1 MLKKTFTIFLLA
13 ISFSGCGKK
22 GPLVLEPEFTPP
34 AVENF
39 AIRQSGGQIELSWK
53 FPALLADKRSPLEA
67 NLVSKVYVYHA
78 ILKSEETPLT
88 DAFIKKADLLA
99 KLKANEIKGLGK
111 NSPSC
116 RFSFKNRD
124 LQGKRHGFAVLYF
137 YNRKESA
144 AAPLQVVKTLH
155 TPPPIQDLKAAR
167 QGKIV
172 MLNWGK
178 PVFLD
183 KDRAVLPLSG
193 YHIYRKISGING
205 EPDFRH
211 IDSETVVNEFFNDL
225 DTGTDGEYEYQVSSR
240 LDDRVESAPSNTVKV
255 MVKDTFPP
263 DIPGNVVIFTAKDQ
277 VFLTWE
283 TVPDADLAF
292 YRVYRKFTEKEEF
305 ILLADSVTDNFYR
318 DKQVARGKLYIYAIS
333 AVDKKGNESEPSLV
347 VQQLFE

>member
-1 MLKKTFTIFLLA
+1 MLKKTFIIFLLV
-13 ISFSGCGKK
+13 IGFSACGKK

-39 AIRQSGGQIELSWK
+39 TIRQSGGQIELSWK
-53 FPALLADKRSPLEA
+53 FPALLADKKSPLEA

-78 ILKSEETPLT
+78 ILKPEETPLT
-88 DAFIKKADLLA
+88 DVFIKKADLLA
-99 KLKANEIKGLGK
+99 KLKANEIKSLGK

-137 YNRKESA
+137 YGRKRSA
-144 AAPLQVVKTLH
+144 AAPLQALKTLIP
-155 TPPPIQDLKAAR
+155 PPPIQDLKAVR

-172 MLNWGK
+172 MLNWGN

-183 KDRAVLPLSG
+183 KDRAVMPLSG
-193 YHIYRKISGING
+193 YHVYRKVSGVNP
-205 EPDFRH
+205 EADFRQ
-211 IDSETVVNEFFNDL
+211 IDPGTVANEFFNDL

-255 MVKDTFPP
+255 KVEDTFPP
-263 DIPGNVVIFTAKDQ
+263 DIPGNVVLFTAKDQ

-292 YRVYRKFTEKEEF
+292 YRVYRKFAEKEEF
-305 ILLADSVTDNFYR
+305 KLLADSVTDNFYR

-333 AVDKKGNESEPSLV
+333 AVDKKGNESDPSLA

>member
-1 MLKKTFTIFLLA
+1 MLKKTFILCLLVVSSCA
-13 ISFSGCGKK
+13 CGKK
-22 GPLVLEPEFTPP
+22 GPLVLDPEFTLP

-39 AIRQSGGQIELSWK
+39 AVRQSGGQIELSWK
-53 FPALLADKRSPLEA
+53 FPALLADKGSPLEA
-67 NLVSKVYVYHA
+67 NQVSKVYVYHA

-88 DAFIKKADLLA
+88 DVFIKKADLLA

-124 LQGKRHGFAVLYF
+124 LQGKRHGFALIYF
-137 YNRKESA
+137 YGRKKSA
-144 AAPLQVVKTLH
+144 AAPLQTVKTLI

-183 KDRAVLPLSG
+183 RDRTVMPVNG
-193 YHIYRKISGING
+193 YHIYRKISGVNG
-205 EPDFRH
+205 EADFRS
-211 IDSETVVNEFFNDL
+211 IDPGTVVNEFFNDL

-255 MVKDTFPP
+255 KIEDTFPP
-263 DIPGNVVIFTAKDQ
+263 DIPGHVVIFTAKDQ

-283 TVPDADLAF
+283 TVPDVDLAF
-292 YRVYRKFTEKEEF
+292 YRVYRKFSEKEEF
-305 ILLADSVTDNFYR
+305 KLLADSVTDNFFR
-318 DKQVARGKLYIYAIS
+318 DKQVTRGKLYIYAIS
-333 AVDKKGNESEPSLV
+333 AVDKKGNESEPSLA